1 MKKITLVLSVVLMA
15 ALLAFSAVAAP
26 VDYETDT
33 NAAFDVTYTGTAG
46 AYYAIVAVEGI
57 AAEGTAPAITED
69 SIQYIDQKTAD
80 ADGSVAFEDI
90 LLKVDGTAATIY
102 LGGSDLDEA
111 VLLGW
116 VNKPA
121 DEPDEYAVSG
131 TVTLTSEA
139 TSASTVTL
147 TSTADET
154 KVYTVET
161 VNGIYTITVPADTYK
176 FVVTKALHLS
186 YTKAELAVAGD
197 TTVDVTLVGG
207 DTDAD
212 GAVNT
217 ADLTEVLVQYGKSA
231 EDAANCDID
240 DDGSV
245 SVADLTAILTAF
257 GKSAVEE

>member
-26 VDYETDT
+26 VEYETDT

-57 AAEGTAPAITED
+57 AAEGTAPAITEN

-80 ADGSVAFEDI
+80 ADGAVAFEDI

-121 DEPDEYAVSG
+121 DEPDTFAVSG
-131 TVTLTSEA
+131 TVT
-139 TSASTVTL
+139 SASDAAATVTL
-147 TSTADET
+147 TNVEDET
-154 KVYTVET
+154 IVFT
-161 VNGIYTITVPADTYK
+161 VNTNAGAYSVDVTAGTYK
-176 FVVTKALHLS
+176 FVVTKTSHLS
-186 YTKAELAVAGD
+186 YTKNELVVSAATTQNATLKAGD
-197 TTVDVTLVGG
+197 VNTSGEINASDLSDLLAKFNTVD
-207 DTDAD
+207 
-212 GAVNT
+212 
-217 ADLTEVLVQYGKSA
+217 
-231 EDAANCDID
+231 AACDINAS
-240 DDGSV
+240 GEVNAS
-245 SVADLTAILTAF
+245 DLSDLLANFNATNV
-257 GKSAVEE
+257 VE

>member
-121 DEPDEYAVSG
+121 DEPDEFTVSG
-131 TVTLTSEA
+131 TVT
-139 TSASTVTL
+139 SASNAAATVTL
-147 TSTADET
+147 TSGDKTFTVNTNAG
-154 KVYTVET
+154 VYTVD
-161 VNGIYTITVPADTYK
+161 VPAGTYK
-176 FVVTKALHLS
+176 MVVTKAKHLS
-186 YTKAELAVAGD
+186 YTKNELVVAAA
-197 TTVDVTLVGG
+197 TTQNATLLAGNIVSSDSDNESIGYEDMEPVLLAYGG
-207 DTDAD
+207 EDTDS
-212 GAVNT
+212 
-217 ADLTEVLVQYGKSA
+217 DLTGDGVVGYEDLEHVLLNYGK
-231 EDAANCDID
+231 
-240 DDGSV
+240 
-245 SVADLTAILTAF
+245 TAVI
-257 GKSAVEE
+257 E

>member
-26 VDYETDT
+26 AEYETDT

-80 ADGSVAFEDI
+80 ANGAVAFEDI
-90 LLKVDGTAATIY
+90 LLKVDGTPSTIY

-121 DEPDEYAVSG
+121 DEPDTFTVSG
-131 TVTLTSEA
+131 TVT
-139 TSASTVTL
+139 SASDAAATVTL
-147 TSTADET
+147 TSGDKTF
-154 KVYTVET
+154 T
-161 VNGIYTITVPADTYK
+161 VNTNAGAYSVDVTAGTYK
-176 FVVTKALHLS
+176 MVVTKAKHLS
-186 YTKAELAVAGD
+186 YTKNELVVAAA
-197 TTVDVTLVGG
+197 TTQNATLLGG
-207 DTDAD
+207 NYVSSDPESIEY
-212 GAVNT
+212 
-217 ADLTEVLVQYGKSA
+217 ADLEPVLLNYSKASTTYDISGDGYVGY
-231 EDAANCDID
+231 EDLEPVLLNYQE
-240 DDGSV
+240 SPV
-245 SVADLTAILTAF
+245 
-257 GKSAVEE
+257 VE

>member
-26 VDYETDT
+26 VEYETDT

-121 DEPDEYAVSG
+121 DEPDTFTVSG
-131 TVTLTSEA
+131 TVT
-139 TSASTVTL
+139 SASDAAATVTL
-147 TSTADET
+147 TSGDKTF
-154 KVYTVET
+154 T
-161 VNGIYTITVPADTYK
+161 VNTNAGAYSVDVTAGTYK
-176 FVVTKALHLS
+176 MVVTKAKHLS
-186 YTKAELAVAGD
+186 YTKNELVVAAAVTKNVTLAGGEIVVDGTIDSLDLGKVLSVYNAENSEI
-197 TTVDVTLVGG
+197 DVT
-207 DTDAD
+207 
-212 GAVNT
+212 
-217 ADLTEVLVQYGKSA
+217 
-231 EDAANCDID
+231 
-240 DDGSV
+240 DDGVVDSL
-245 SVADLTAILTAF
+245 DL
-257 GKSAVEE
+257 GKVLASYNAVPTVE

>member
-26 VDYETDT
+26 AEYETDT

-80 ADGSVAFEDI
+80 ANGAVAFEDI
-90 LLKVDGTAATIY
+90 LLKVDGTPSTIY

-121 DEPDEYAVSG
+121 DEPDTFTVSG
-131 TVTLTSEA
+131 TVT
-139 TSASTVTL
+139 SASDAAATVTL
-147 TSTADET
+147 TSGDN
-154 KVYTVET
+154 VFT
-161 VNGIYTITVPADTYK
+161 VNTNAGAYSVDVAAGTYK
-176 FVVTKALHLS
+176 MVVTKAKHLS
-186 YTKAELAVAGD
+186 YTKNELVVAAAV
-197 TTVDVTLVGG
+197 TKDVTLVGG
-207 DTDAD
+207 DVD
-212 GAVNT
+212 GTGVIEF
-217 ADLTEVLVQYGKSA
+217 ADLMGVLNNYASA
-231 EDAANCDID
+231 TTDFDVD
-240 DDGSV
+240 DSGDVGFS
-245 SVADLTAILTAF
+245 DLMTVLNNYE
-257 GKSAVEE
+257 AVPTVE

>member
-26 VDYETDT
+26 VEYETDT

-80 ADGSVAFEDI
+80 ADGAVAFEDI

-121 DEPDEYAVSG
+121 DEPDEFTVSG
-131 TVTLTSEA
+131 TVT
-139 TSASTVTL
+139 SASSAAATVTL
-147 TSTADET
+147 TNVADET
-154 KVYTVET
+154 IVFTVNTNAGAYTVD
-161 VNGIYTITVPADTYK
+161 VPVGTYK
-176 FVVTKALHLS
+176 MVVKKVAHLS
-186 YTKAELAVAGD
+186 YTKNELVVNDAVTKNVELIGGDADANGAIGLGDVTSVLDVFGESAEAGD
-197 TTVDVTLVGG
+197 GNDING
-207 DTDAD
+207 DTSI
-212 GAVNT
+212 GL
-217 ADLTEVLVQYGKSA
+217 ADLTVVL
-231 EDAANCDID
+231 N
-240 DDGSV
+240 
-245 SVADLTAILTAF
+245 AF
-257 GKSAVEE
+257 GEVAVVE

>member
-131 TVTLTSEA
+131 TVT
-139 TSASTVTL
+139 SASDAAATVTL
-147 TSTADET
+147 TSGDKTFTVNTNAG
-154 KVYTVET
+154 VYTVD
-161 VNGIYTITVPADTYK
+161 VPAGTYK
-176 FVVTKALHLS
+176 MVVTKAKHLS
-186 YTKAELAVAGD
+186 YTKNELVVAAAV
-197 TTVDVTLVGG
+197 TKDVTLAGG
-207 DTDAD
+207 EIVVD
-212 GAVNT
+212 GT
-217 ADLTEVLVQYGKSA
+217 IDSLDLGKVLSVYNA
-231 EDAANCDID
+231 ENSEID
-240 DDGSV
+240 VTDDGVVDSL
-245 SVADLTAILTAF
+245 DL
-257 GKSAVEE
+257 GKVLASYNAVPTVE